1 MPDNHEQFML
11 AALKEAEAALA
22 RGEFPVGCVI
32 VSDGE
37 IIVRDGRQHSRQSSE
52 RPASEL
58 EHAEINALRALR
70 RQQPLLPMERVTIY
84 STMEPCLMCYSTL
97 LVNGVRR
104 FVYAYEDIMG
114 GGTNLPLERLSPLY
128 KNMRTTITPGV
139 LRSESLALFKSFFGG
154 PQTYLRGTILAQY
167 TLDA

>member
-1 MPDNHEQFML
+1 MPDSHEQFML

-32 VSDGE
+32 VSAGE
-37 IIVRDGRQHSRQSSE
+37 IIARGGRQHSRQSGESLV
-52 RPASEL
+52 SEL
-58 EHAEINALRALR
+58 DHAEINALRAFR
-70 RQQPLLPMERVTIY
+70 QQQPLLSMEGVTIY

-139 LRSESLALFKSFFGG
+139 LRPESLALFKNFFGG

>member
-1 MPDNHEQFML
+1 MPDSHEQFML
-11 AALKEAEAALA
+11 AALGEAEAALA

-32 VSDGE
+32 VSAGE
-37 IIVRDGRQHSRQSSE
+37 IIARGGRQHSQQGC
-52 RPASEL
+52 AGLVSEL

-70 RQQPLLPMERVTIY
+70 QQQPLLPMERVIVY

-97 LVNGVRR
+97 LVNGVCR

-128 KNMRTTITPGV
+128 KNMQPTITPGV
-139 LRSESLALFKSFFGG
+139 LRPASLALFKKFFGG
-154 PQTYLRGTILAQY
+154 PQAYLRGTILAQY